1 MDKAAVVS
9 VKELL
14 GKEVAAFDFEGQ
26 LVLDALRKAA
36 KQRQLLVLSFAGMR
50 HVMSDFMHATIG
62 VVLSEHPEFDLLL
75 TIEGLEQ
82 VPYAEVKLA
91 EVKKLA
97 MNQEYRQRLNEAWDT
112 ELASC

>member
-26 LVLDALRKAA
+26 PVLDALRNAA
-36 KQRQLLVLSFAGMR
+36 KQNQQLVLSFAGMR
-50 HVMSDFMHATIG
+50 HVMSDFLHATVG
-62 VVLSEHPEFDLLL
+62 VVLAEHPGFDMLL
-75 TIEGLEQ
+75 IVEGLESI
-82 VPYAEVKLA
+82 PYGEVKLA

-97 MNQEYRQRLNEAWDT
+97 LDADYRQRTAEAWDA
-112 ELASC
+112 ELA